1 MVEYQQ
7 TKIYNRMKIVV
18 DTNIVFSA
26 ILNSDGKIGD
36 LLLNSGK
43 YIDFYSA
50 DFLRY
55 EIANHYEKLSE
66 ISKQPIDKIALT
78 EHFVTRAIKFISE
91 EQIDESTWRSAFALV
106 KEVDLDDIAFV
117 ALSKHLRCKLWTGDG
132 FLIRGLNKNGFNNT
146 ISTDDLLN
154 YRSELE
160 KRK

>member
-1 MVEYQQ
+1 
-7 TKIYNRMKIVV
+7 MKVVV

-50 DFLRY
+50 EYLRH
-55 EIANHYEKLSE
+55 ELGNHYEKLSK
-66 ISKQPIDKIALT
+66 ISKQSLAKIAET
-78 EHFVTRAIKFISE
+78 EYFITRVIKFISE
-91 EQIDESTWRSAFALV
+91 EQIAEITWRSAYTLV

-132 FLIRGLNKNGFNNT
+132 LLIRGLQKNGFKNT
-146 ISTDDLLN
+146 ITTNELLN
-154 YRSELE
+154 YRTELE
-160 KRK
+160 KKVEKK

>member
-1 MVEYQQ
+1 
-7 TKIYNRMKIVV
+7 MKVVV

-50 DFLRY
+50 EYLRH
-55 EIANHYEKLSE
+55 ELGNHYEKLSK
-66 ISKQPIDKIALT
+66 ISKQPLAKIAET
-78 EHFVTRAIKFISE
+78 EYFITRVIKFISE
-91 EQIDESTWRSAFALV
+91 EQIAEITWRSAYTLV

-132 FLIRGLNKNGFNNT
+132 FLIRGLQKNGFKNT
-146 ISTDDLLN
+146 ITTNELLN
-154 YRSELE
+154 YRTELE
-160 KRK
+160 KKVEKK